1 MKKIA
6 VVALAAAVMVS
17 LFSCAKKETSSKFI
31 LGLDDSFPPL
41 GFRNESDEIV
51 GYDIDLAREVTKRLG
66 LELVCQP
73 ITWSMNLQEL
83 NTKKID
89 CIWNGF
95 TMTEERKAAMAFT
108 KPYLANAQV
117 VVVRADSGIVSL
129 ADLAGKKVGVQAGSS
144 AMDAIDAAPEFK
156 NSLGEVVEF
165 KENVT
170 ALNDLE
176 IKSIDGV
183 VMDMVVDAVKY
194 PLGITPETLYFFGVD
209 YLPVPYVAIAVLLAG
224 FALNFIFSNYS
235 GSIKDSVLE
244 SCRNI
249 ISVLLG
255 IVNVFS
261 DIVSYIRLW
270 AVALAGAAISS
281 TINTM
286 AGPMFGKRTIVV
298 LGVVLLCFGHGL
310 NIILNL
316 LSVIVHGVRLNT
328 LEFSQHLGMS
338 WSGTKYSPFSEK

>member
-1 MKKIA
+1 MKKNA

-183 VMDMVVDAVKY
+183 VMDMVVANYSIKQTGKPFVV
-194 PLGITPETLYFFGVD
+194 LSETLAVEEYGIAFRKTDTELRDKVQKTLEEMKADGTVAKIDEKWFGTD
-209 YLPVPYVAIAVLLAG
+209 
-224 FALNFIFSNYS
+224 
-235 GSIKDSVLE
+235 
-244 SCRNI
+244 
-249 ISVLLG
+249 
-255 IVNVFS
+255 
-261 DIVSYIRLW
+261 
-270 AVALAGAAISS
+270 
-281 TINTM
+281 
-286 AGPMFGKRTIVV
+286 
-298 LGVVLLCFGHGL
+298 
-310 NIILNL
+310 
-316 LSVIVHGVRLNT
+316 LSVIG
-328 LEFSQHLGMS
+328 
-338 WSGTKYSPFSEK
+338 K